1 MSKASQPKMPNA
13 KRDLRGWLNA
23 AAEGQGFFLVGVG
36 PASIGAVNENGLSAF
51 LDNAFEGDMDW
62 LRTTAAKRMQP
73 QNMWPAAESAIV
85 LGMNYG
91 PDHNPMD
98 NLAARTAGNI
108 SVYARGRDYHD
119 VLKGKLKQ
127 LASQF
132 SVKTGNAVKV
142 FVDTAP
148 LMEKPL
154 AQQAGLGWQGKH
166 TNLVSR
172 QAGSWLFLGII
183 LTDAILPH
191 DVPETDHCGGCR
203 QCLDICPTDAFPA
216 PYRLDAR
223 RCISYLTI
231 EHKGVIPR
239 EFRRAIGNRIFGCD
253 DCLAIC
259 PWNKFASQA
268 NEQKLAAKAGT
279 DLPPLDQLLL
289 LDDAMFRQHF
299 AGTPVRRAGY
309 ARFLRNILIAAGNSD
324 DIGLVPLV
332 RTYLNHQAV
341 VVRAMAVWALSRL
354 LDQHGWTALKHRYL
368 PAEMDDTVRTEWD
381 DGQEFLQ

>member
-1 MSKASQPKMPNA
+1 MSNASQLQIPNA
-13 KRDLRGWLNA
+13 KLDPRGWLNA
-23 AAEGQGFFLVGVG
+23 AAEDQGFLVVGIG
-36 PASIGAVNENGLSAF
+36 PASIASVYKDGLSTF

-62 LRTTAAKRMQP
+62 LRTTASKRMQP
-73 QNMWPAAESAIV
+73 QNMWPDAKSAIV

-91 PDHNPMD
+91 PNHNPMD
-98 NLAARTAGNI
+98 NLSARTAGNI

-132 SVKTGNAVKV
+132 SAKTGNAVKV

-183 LTDAILPH
+183 LTDANLPH

-203 QCLDICPTDAFPA
+203 KCLDICPTNAFPA

-231 EHKGVIPR
+231 EHKGLIDR
-239 EFRRAIGNRIFGCD
+239 EFRHAVGNRIFGCD

-268 NEQKLAAKAGT
+268 SEHKLAAKAGA
-279 DLPPLDQLLL
+279 DLPPLEQLLL
-289 LDDAMFRQHF
+289 LDDASFRHYF

-309 ARFLRNILIAAGNSD
+309 DRFMRNILIAAGNSD
-324 DIGLVPLV
+324 DAALVPLV
-332 RTYLNHQAV
+332 RIYLDDHAA
-341 VVRAMAVWALSRL
+341 VVRAMAVWALSQL
-354 LDQHGWTALKHRYL
+354 VDQQAWTRLKHNYL
-368 PAEMDDTVRTEWD
+368 PAETDDTVRAEWK
-381 DGQEFLQ
+381 GEQH

>member
-1 MSKASQPKMPNA
+1 MSNVSQLQIPNA
-13 KRDLRGWLNA
+13 KLDPRGWLNA
-23 AAEGQGFFLVGVG
+23 AAEDQGFLVVGIG
-36 PASIGAVNENGLSAF
+36 PASIGSVYKDGLSTF

-62 LRTTAAKRMQP
+62 LRTTASKRMQP
-73 QNMWPAAESAIV
+73 QNMWPDAKSAIV

-98 NLAARTAGNI
+98 NLSARTAGNI

-132 SVKTGNAVKV
+132 SAKTGNAVKV

-183 LTDAILPH
+183 LTDANLPH

-203 QCLDICPTDAFPA
+203 KCLDICPTNAFPA

-231 EHKGVIPR
+231 EHKGVIDR
-239 EFRRAIGNRIFGCD
+239 EFRHAIGNRIFGCD

-268 NEQKLAAKAGT
+268 SEHKLS
-279 DLPPLDQLLL
+279 
-289 LDDAMFRQHF
+289 
-299 AGTPVRRAGY
+299 
-309 ARFLRNILIAAGNSD
+309 LIHISE
-324 DIGLVPLV
+324 PT
-332 RTYLNHQAV
+332 RPY
-341 VVRAMAVWALSRL
+341 
-354 LDQHGWTALKHRYL
+354 
-368 PAEMDDTVRTEWD
+368 
-381 DGQEFLQ
+381 

>member
-1 MSKASQPKMPNA
+1 VSNASQLKTPNA

-23 AAEGQGFFLVGVG
+23 AAAGLGFSLVGIG
-36 PASIGAVNENGLSAF
+36 PASIGAENENGLSAF

-73 QNMWPAAESAIV
+73 KNMWPDAKSAIV

-98 NLAARTAGNI
+98 NLSARTAGNI

-132 SVKTGNAVKV
+132 SAKTGNAVKV

-183 LTDAILPH
+183 LTDATLSH
-191 DVPETDHCGGCR
+191 DIPETDHCGGCR
-203 QCLDICPTDAFPA
+203 QCLDICPTNAFPA
-216 PYRLDAR
+216 PYRLDA
-223 RCISYLTI
+223 
-231 EHKGVIPR
+231 
-239 EFRRAIGNRIFGCD
+239 
-253 DCLAIC
+253 
-259 PWNKFASQA
+259 
-268 NEQKLAAKAGT
+268 
-279 DLPPLDQLLL
+279 
-289 LDDAMFRQHF
+289 
-299 AGTPVRRAGY
+299 
-309 ARFLRNILIAAGNSD
+309 
-324 DIGLVPLV
+324 
-332 RTYLNHQAV
+332 
-341 VVRAMAVWALSRL
+341 
-354 LDQHGWTALKHRYL
+354 
-368 PAEMDDTVRTEWD
+368 
-381 DGQEFLQ
+381 

>member
-1 MSKASQPKMPNA
+1 VSNASQLKTPNA

-23 AAEGQGFFLVGVG
+23 AAAGLGFSLVGIG
-36 PASIGAVNENGLSAF
+36 PASIGAENENGLSAF

-62 LRTTAAKRMQP
+62 LRTTATQRMQP
-73 QNMWPAAESAIV
+73 QNMWPDAKSAIV

-98 NLAARTAGNI
+98 NLSARTAGNI

-132 SVKTGNAVKV
+132 SAKTGNAVKV

-183 LTDAILPH
+183 LTDATLSH
-191 DVPETDHCGGCR
+191 DIPETDHCGGCR
-203 QCLDICPTDAFPA
+203 QCLDICPTNAFPA

-231 EHKGVIPR
+231 EHKGVIAR
-239 EFRRAIGNRIFGCD
+239 EFRRAVGNRIFGCD

-268 NEQKLAAKAGT
+268 HEQKLVAKAGT

-289 LDDAMFRQHF
+289 LDDARFRHYF
-299 AGTPVRRAGY
+299 AKTPVRRAGY
-309 ARFLRNILIAAGNSD
+309 DRFMRNILIAAGNSD
-324 DIGLVPLV
+324 DTALVPLV
-332 RTYLNHQAV
+332 RTYLDYQAS
-341 VVRAMAVWALSRL
+341 VVRAMAVWALSQL
-354 LDQHGWTALKHRYL
+354 MDQQAWTTLRHQYL
-368 PAEMDDTVRTEWD
+368 PAETDDTVRTEWND
-381 DGQEFLQ
+381 RHHF

>member
-1 MSKASQPKMPNA
+1 MSNASQLKTPNV
-13 KRDLRGWLNA
+13 KRDPRGWLNA
-23 AAEGQGFFLVGVG
+23 AAEGQGFSLVGIG
-36 PASIGAVNENGLSAF
+36 PASIGAVNEDGLSAF

-62 LRTTAAKRMQP
+62 LRSTAAKRMQP
-73 QNMWPAAESAIV
+73 QNMWPDAKSAIV

-98 NLAARTAGNI
+98 NLSARNAGNI

-172 QAGSWLFLGII
+172 QAGSWLFLGVI
-183 LTDAILPH
+183 LTDANLPH
-191 DVPETDHCGGCR
+191 DIPETDHCGGCR
-203 QCLDICPTDAFPA
+203 RCLDICPTNAFPA

-231 EHKGVIPR
+231 EHKGVIDR
-239 EFRRAIGNRIFGCD
+239 EFRRAVGNRIFGCD

-268 NEQKLAAKAGT
+268 NEQKLMAKAGT
-279 DLPPLDQLLL
+279 DLPPLEQLLL
-289 LDDAMFRQHF
+289 LDDKRFRHYF

-309 ARFLRNILIAAGNSD
+309 NRFMRNILIAAGNSGD
-324 DIGLVPLV
+324 MALVPLV
-332 RTYLNHQAV
+332 RTYLDYRAT
-341 VVRAMAVWALSRL
+341 VVRAMAVWALSQL
-354 LDQHGWTALKHRYL
+354 MDQQAWVMLKHQYL
-368 PAEMDDTVRTEWD
+368 PAEIDDTVRREWN
-381 DGQEFLQ
+381 DGQHFL

>member
-1 MSKASQPKMPNA
+1 VSDTGKLKMPDA
-13 KRDLRGWLNA
+13 QHDPSGWLNA
-23 AAEGQGFFLVGVG
+23 AADAQGFSLVGIG
-36 PASIGAVNENGLSAF
+36 PARIEAVNKSGLTAF
-51 LDNAFEGDMDW
+51 LDDAFEGDMDW

-73 QNMWPAAESAIV
+73 QNMWADAKSAIV

-108 SVYARGRDYHD
+108 SVYARGRDYHNL
-119 VLKGKLKQ
+119 LKGKLKQ
-127 LASQF
+127 VASQF
-132 SVKTGNAVKV
+132 AAKTGNLVKV

-172 QAGSWLFLGII
+172 HAGSWLFLGVI
-183 LTDAILPH
+183 LTDAKLPYNT
-191 DVPETDHCGGCR
+191 PEADRCGGCR
-203 QCLDICPTDAFPA
+203 QCLDICPTNAFPM

-231 EHKGVIPR
+231 EHKGVIAR
-239 EFRRAIGNRIFGCD
+239 EFRRAVGNRIFGCD

-259 PWNKFASQA
+259 PWNKFASLA

-289 LDDAMFRQHF
+289 LDDASFRRYF

-309 ARFLRNILIAAGNSD
+309 DRFMRNVLIAAGNSAEVA
-324 DIGLVPLV
+324 LVPFV
-332 RTYLNHQAV
+332 RAFLDHRAA
-341 VVRAMAVWALSRL
+341 VVRAMAVWALSQL
-354 LDQHGWTALKHRYL
+354 MDQYAWATLRQQYL
-368 PAEMDDTVRTEWD
+368 PTERDESVRAEWNDKQ
-381 DGQEFLQ
+381 GCSQ

>member
-1 MSKASQPKMPNA
+1 MPRQPVRA
-13 KRDLRGWLNA
+13 FRLLGI
-23 AAEGQGFFLVGVG
+23 G
-36 PASIGAVNENGLSAF
+36 PATIGANNKNGLSAF
-51 LDNAFEGDMDW
+51 LDDAFEGDMDW

-73 QNMWPAAESAIV
+73 QNMWPDAKSAIA

-91 PDHNPMD
+91 PDHNPME

-108 SVYARGRDYHD
+108 SVYARGRDYHN

-132 SVKTGNAVKV
+132 SAKTGNAVKV

-183 LTDAILPH
+183 LTDANLSH
-191 DVPETDHCGGCR
+191 DIPETDHCGGCR
-203 QCLDICPTDAFPA
+203 QCLDICPTNAFPA

-231 EHKGVIPR
+231 EHKGVIAR
-239 EFRRAIGNRIFGCD
+239 EFRRAVGNRIFGCD

-268 NEQKLAAKAGT
+268 YEQKLLAKAGT
-279 DLPPLDQLLL
+279 NLPPLDQLLL
-289 LDDAMFRQHF
+289 LDDAGFRHYF

-309 ARFLRNILIAAGNSD
+309 DRFMRNILIAAGNSAD
-324 DIGLVPLV
+324 TALVPLV
-332 RTYLNHQAV
+332 RTYLDYQAA
-341 VVRAMAVWALSRL
+341 VVRAMAVWALSQLMDRNAWTRL
-354 LDQHGWTALKHRYL
+354 RHQLFTG
-368 PAEMDDTVRTEWD
+368 
-381 DGQEFLQ
+381 

>member
-1 MSKASQPKMPNA
+1 VSNASQLKTPNA

-23 AAEGQGFFLVGVG
+23 AAAGLGFSLVGIG
-36 PASIGAVNENGLSAF
+36 PASIGAENENGLSAF

-73 QNMWPAAESAIV
+73 KNMWPDAKSAIV

-98 NLAARTAGNI
+98 NLSARTAGNI

-132 SVKTGNAVKV
+132 SAKTGNAVKV

-183 LTDAILPH
+183 LTDATLSH
-191 DVPETDHCGGCR
+191 DIPETDHCGGCR
-203 QCLDICPTDAFPA
+203 QCLDICPTNAFPA

-231 EHKGVIPR
+231 EHKGVIAR

-268 NEQKLAAKAGT
+268 HEQKLVAKAGT

-289 LDDAMFRQHF
+289 LDDASFRHHF
-299 AGTPVRRAGY
+299 AKTPVRRAGY
-309 ARFLRNILIAAGNSD
+309 DRFMRNILIAAGNSD
-324 DIGLVPLV
+324 DTALVPLV
-332 RTYLNHQAV
+332 RTYLDYQAS
-341 VVRAMAVWALSRL
+341 VVRAMAVWALSQL
-354 LDQHGWTALKHRYL
+354 MDQQAWTTLRHQYL
-368 PAEMDDTVRTEWD
+368 PAETDDTVRTEWND
-381 DGQEFLQ
+381 RHHF

>member
-1 MSKASQPKMPNA
+1 M
-13 KRDLRGWLNA
+13 
-23 AAEGQGFFLVGVG
+23 E
-36 PASIGAVNENGLSAF
+36 
-51 LDNAFEGDMDW
+51 
-62 LRTTAAKRMQP
+62 
-73 QNMWPAAESAIV
+73 
-85 LGMNYG
+85 
-91 PDHNPMD
+91 

-127 LASQF
+127 LAGQF
-132 SVKTGNAVKV
+132 SAKTGNAVKV

-154 AQQAGLGWQGKH
+154 AQRAGLGWQGKH

-183 LTDAILPH
+183 LTDANLSH

-203 QCLDICPTDAFPA
+203 QCLDICPTNAFPA

-231 EHKGVIPR
+231 EHKGVIDR
-239 EFRRAIGNRIFGCD
+239 EFRRAVGNRIFGCD

-289 LDDAMFRQHF
+289 LDDAGFRQLF
-299 AGTPVRRAGY
+299 CWNAGSPCWLRSVY
-309 ARFLRNILIAAGNSD
+309 AKYIDS
-324 DIGLVPLV
+324 
-332 RTYLNHQAV
+332 
-341 VVRAMAVWALSRL
+341 
-354 LDQHGWTALKHRYL
+354 GW
-368 PAEMDDTVRTEWD
+368 
-381 DGQEFLQ
+381 

>member
-1 MSKASQPKMPNA
+1 VSDTSQLKMPNA
-13 KRDLRGWLNA
+13 KRDPRGWLSA
-23 AAEGQGFFLVGVG
+23 AAGGQGFSLVGIG
-36 PASIGAVNENGLSAF
+36 PASIDAVNESGLEAF
-51 LDNAFEGDMDW
+51 LDDAFEGDMDW

-73 QNMWPAAESAIV
+73 QNMWPDARSAIV

-91 PDHNPMD
+91 PDHDPMD

-119 VLKGKLKQ
+119 VVKGKLKQ

-132 SVKTGNAVKV
+132 ASRTGNEVKV

-183 LTDAILPH
+183 LTDAALTYDLPEI
-191 DVPETDHCGGCR
+191 DRCGGCR
-203 QCLDICPTDAFPA
+203 QCLDICPTNAFAA

-231 EHKGVIPR
+231 EHKGVIAR

-268 NEQKLAAKAGT
+268 KEQKLAAKVGT
-279 DLPPLDQLLL
+279 NLPPLNQLLL
-289 LDDAMFRQHF
+289 LDDAEFRHYF

-309 ARFLRNILIAAGNSD
+309 NRFMRNILIAAGNSAD
-324 DIGLVPLV
+324 TALVPLV
-332 RTYLNHQAV
+332 RTFLNHQAV
-341 VVRAMAVWALSRL
+341 VVRAMAVWALTQL
-354 LDQHGWTALKHRYL
+354 MDQGAWAALKQKHL
-368 PAEMDDTVRTEWD
+368 PAEMDETVCAEWN
-381 DGQEFLQ
+381 DGQDFLQ

>member
-1 MSKASQPKMPNA
+1 MSNASQLKMPNA
-13 KRDLRGWLNA
+13 KLDLRGWLNA
-23 AAEGQGFFLVGVG
+23 AAEGQGFLHVGVG

-51 LDNAFEGDMDW
+51 LENAFEGDMDW

-73 QNMWPAAESAIV
+73 QNMWPNAKSAIV

-132 SVKTGNAVKV
+132 SVKTGYAVKV

-191 DVPETDHCGGCR
+191 DVPATDHCGGCR
-203 QCLDICPTDAFPA
+203 QCLDICPTDAFPE

-231 EHKGVIPR
+231 EHKGVVPR
-239 EFRRAIGNRIFGCD
+239 EFRSAIGNRIFGCD

-268 NEQKLAAKAGT
+268 NEQKLAAKVGT

-289 LDDAMFRQHF
+289 LDDAMFRRQF

-309 ARFLRNILIAAGNSD
+309 DRFMRNILTAAGNSD
-324 DIGLVPLV
+324 DKTLVPLV
-332 RTYLNHQAV
+332 RTYLGHQAV
-341 VVRAMAVWALSRL
+341 VVRAMAVWALSQL
-354 LDQHGWTALKHRYL
+354 LDQHGWTALKHHYL
-368 PAEMDDTVRTEWD
+368 PAEADDTVRTEWD
-381 DGQEFLQ
+381 HGPGFSQ

>member
-1 MSKASQPKMPNA
+1 MNNASRLKIPSA
-13 KRDLRGWLNA
+13 KRNLRGWLNA
-23 AAEGQGFFLVGVG
+23 AAARQGFSLVGIG
-36 PASIGAVNENGLSAF
+36 PASIGAVNENGLSYF
-51 LDNAFEGDMDW
+51 LDNAFEGDMAW

-73 QNMWPAAESAIV
+73 QNMWPDAKSAIV

-98 NLAARTAGNI
+98 NLSARTAGNI

-132 SVKTGNAVKV
+132 SAKTGNAVKV

-154 AQQAGLGWQGKH
+154 AQLAGLGWQGKH

-183 LTDAILPH
+183 LTDADLSH
-191 DVPETDHCGGCR
+191 DIPETDHCGGCR
-203 QCLDICPTDAFPA
+203 QCLDICPTNAFPA

-231 EHKGVIPR
+231 EHKGVIAR
-239 EFRRAIGNRIFGCD
+239 EFRRAVGNRIFGCD

-268 NEQKLAAKAGT
+268 HEQKLVAKAGT

-289 LDDAMFRQHF
+289 LDDVRFRHYF

-309 ARFLRNILIAAGNSD
+309 DRFMRNILIAAGNSD
-324 DIGLVPLV
+324 DTALVPLV
-332 RTYLNHQAV
+332 RTFLDYQAT
-341 VVRAMAVWALSRL
+341 VVRAMAVWALSQL
-354 LDQHGWTALKHRYL
+354 MDEDAWTTLKHEYL
-368 PAEMDDTVRTEWD
+368 PAETDDTVRTEWND
-381 DGQEFLQ
+381 RHQF

>member
-1 MSKASQPKMPNA
+1 MSNASQIKLPNS

-23 AAEGQGFFLVGVG
+23 ASKGQGFSLVGIG
-36 PASIGAVNENGLSAF
+36 PASIGAVNENGLSTF

-73 QNMWPAAESAIV
+73 QNRWPDAKSAIV

-132 SVKTGNAVKV
+132 AVKTGKAVKV

-183 LTDAILPH
+183 LTDANLPH

-203 QCLDICPTDAFPA
+203 QCLDICPTNAFPA

-231 EHKGVIPR
+231 EHKGVIDR
-239 EFRRAIGNRIFGCD
+239 SFRHAIGNRIFGCD

-259 PWNKFASQA
+259 PWNKFASLA
-268 NEQKLAAKAGT
+268 KEQKLAAKAGT
-279 DLPPLDQLLL
+279 DLPPLADLLG
-289 LDDAMFRQHF
+289 LDNAGFRQFF
-299 AGTPVRRAGY
+299 AGTPVRRVGY
-309 ARFLRNILIAAGNSD
+309 ERFLRNVLIAAGNSGD
-324 DIGLVPLV
+324 VDLMPLITPFLDHSSV
-332 RTYLNHQAV
+332 LL
-341 VVRAMAVWALSRL
+341 RAMAIWAVRQLADDDIWQRL
-354 LDQHGWTALKHRYL
+354 RDAYL
-368 PAEMDDTVRTEWD
+368 PNERDQSVRREWQD
-381 DGQEFLQ
+381 N

>member
-1 MSKASQPKMPNA
+1 MNNANQLKIPSA

-23 AAEGQGFFLVGVG
+23 AAVGQGFSLVGIG
-36 PASIGAVNENGLSAF
+36 PASIGAVNENGLSSF
-51 LDNAFEGDMDW
+51 LDNAFEGDMGW

-73 QNMWPAAESAIV
+73 QNMWPNAKSAIV

-98 NLAARTAGNI
+98 NLSARTAGNI

-132 SVKTGNAVKV
+132 SAKTGNSVKV

-183 LTDAILPH
+183 LTDANLSLDI
-191 DVPETDHCGGCR
+191 PETDHCGGCR
-203 QCLDICPTDAFPA
+203 QCLDICPTNAFPA

-231 EHKGVIPR
+231 EHKGVIAR
-239 EFRRAIGNRIFGCD
+239 EFRRAVGNRIFGCD

-259 PWNKFASQA
+259 PWNKFAIQA
-268 NEQKLAAKAGT
+268 NEQKWLVKAGT
-279 DLPPLDQLLL
+279 DLPPLEKLLL
-289 LDDAMFRQHF
+289 LDDAKFRRYF

-309 ARFLRNILIAAGNSD
+309 DRFMRNILIAVGNSD
-324 DIGLVPLV
+324 DTALVPLV
-332 RTYLNHQAV
+332 RTYLDYEAA

-354 LDQHGWTALKHRYL
+354 LDQHAWTTLKHQYL
-368 PAEMDDTVRTEWD
+368 PGETDDTVRTEWN
-381 DGQEFLQ
+381 DGQYL

>member
-1 MSKASQPKMPNA
+1 VSNASQLKIPNA

-23 AAEGQGFFLVGVG
+23 AAAGQGFSFVGIG
-36 PASIGAVNENGLSAF
+36 PATIGAVNKNGLSTF

-73 QNMWPAAESAIV
+73 QKMWPDAKSAIA

-91 PDHNPMD
+91 PDHNPME

-108 SVYARGRDYHD
+108 SVYARGRDYHN

-132 SVKTGNAVKV
+132 SAKTGNAVKV

-183 LTDAILPH
+183 LTDANLSH
-191 DVPETDHCGGCR
+191 DIPETDHCGGCS
-203 QCLDICPTDAFPA
+203 QCLDICPTNAFPA

-231 EHKGVIPR
+231 EHKGVIAR
-239 EFRRAIGNRIFGCD
+239 EFRRAVGNRIFGCD

-268 NEQKLAAKAGT
+268 HEQKLLAKAGT

-289 LDDAMFRQHF
+289 LDDARFRHYF

-309 ARFLRNILIAAGNSD
+309 DRFMRNILIAAGNSAD
-324 DIGLVPLV
+324 TALVPLV
-332 RTYLNHQAV
+332 RIYLDYHAA
-341 VVRAMAVWALSRL
+341 VVRAMAVWALSQL
-354 LDQHGWTALKHRYL
+354 MDQQAWTTLKHNYL
-368 PAEMDDTVRTEWD
+368 PAETDDTVRAEWQ
-381 DGQEFLQ
+381 GEQH